1 MASDAVRAGSARR
14 VLVVGAERMTD
25 IVEPTDRT
33 ISFLFADGAGAV
45 VVGDSD
51 TPGIGPVVRRA
62 YGAHSEALRMTAP
75 WATAD
80 GAASERPW
88 MRMDGRRVFRWAMDE
103 VAPALARTVGEA
115 GLTPAELGAF
125 VPHQANLRMI
135 ELMTERL
142 GLTGATAVSR
152 DVVRSGNTSGGV
164 HTARPGGAARLPGGV
179 HRGHRAPRGL
189 RSRPQLRLPGGGSAV
204 NRTDR
209 RAVAD
214 VEPSQVREGFRAAM
228 AQLAGGVVVVT
239 TEDTDGRPYGF
250 TATSFCSVSM
260 DPALVLVCLAETSS
274 SYEAFMDCRGF
285 AVSLLG
291 QEQRALA
298 TRFATTGADK
308 FRAEDTVTTPRLL
321 PAVEGALA
329 VLDCDVHA
337 RHPAGD
343 HMILVGA
350 VRHVLPGRGEPLVY
364 HDRAFQQL
372 RRPEHPRLPRP

>member
-1 MASDAVRAGSARR
+1 M
-14 VLVVGAERMTD
+14 
-25 IVEPTDRT
+25 
-33 ISFLFADGAGAV
+33 
-45 VVGDSD
+45 
-51 TPGIGPVVRRA
+51 
-62 YGAHSEALRMTAP
+62 
-75 WATAD
+75 
-80 GAASERPW
+80 
-88 MRMDGRRVFRWAMDE
+88 
-103 VAPALARTVGEA
+103 
-115 GLTPAELGAF
+115 
-125 VPHQANLRMI
+125 
-135 ELMTERL
+135 
-142 GLTGATAVSR
+142 
-152 DVVRSGNTSGGV
+152 
-164 HTARPGGAARLPGGV
+164 
-179 HRGHRAPRGL
+179 
-189 RSRPQLRLPGGGSAV
+189 

-239 TEDTDGRPYGF
+239 TEDADGRPYGF

-343 HMILVGA
+343 HIILVGA